1 MPSDL
6 SEALLASIPDGKVL
20 DVRIGLSWTAVVVE
34 IAGARRCGLAATLRG
49 ERGHGSPTMPDAG
62 HLVERSARELAI
74 WASQDRGNLTQT
86 SVGFATLNALLAA
99 AAADQQ
105 WTDLNAAEVIAERG
119 VGKRVALVGHF
130 PFVEQLREQVGA
142 LWVLE
147 LQPQPGDR
155 PASAAAEIL
164 PQADIIAVTATT
176 LINGTFA
183 GLMALANPVA
193 LTMLLGP
200 STPLSPK
207 PPGTRMAFTPC
218 SRSVWSTATKCSAS
232 IQSSTTSTLLAMPP
246 CASASLSAPTP
257 TTPRC
262 MGLST

>member
-74 WASQDRGNLTQT
+74 WASPDTGNLTQT

-147 LQPQPGDR
+147 LQPQPGDL

-200 STPLSPK
+200 STPLSPVLFDHGVDILSGALVQDIDATLRRGQ
-207 PPGTRMAFTPC
+207 PGRRVSPDPSPGVRLV
-218 SRSVWSTATKCSAS
+218 SRWAETGKSAG
-232 IQSSTTSTLLAMPP
+232 A
-246 CASASLSAPTP
+246 
-257 TTPRC
+257 R
-262 MGLST
+262 